1 MNIYRNIVESETAPN
16 IHDLWLKADGIYK
29 FGNNGWEPI
38 SKIESKKQEDS
49 FKYLMSL
56 CTDRAKELREEA
68 ATTQYPT
75 ACIVNLMQF
84 EGSIDAEHQVD
95 MKNVQISSF
104 SNPGGS
110 ITNLG
115 AINAERSYTLSTLGS
130 FFISTRGEETTTT
143 CFVSTAIFAPY
154 EGLKMSFTD
163 ISHIPLKKDY
173 DIIPI
178 TINASGMY
186 VDCYGFSG
194 SSADSPLE
202 VSLDLRLINEDL
214 INTQIPIV
222 NIVTVKKDE

>member
-29 FGNNGWEPI
+29 FENNGWEPI

-56 CTDRAKELREEA
+56 CTDKAKELREEA

-75 ACIVNLMQF
+75 VCIVNLMQF

-95 MKNVQISSF
+95 MKNIQISSF

-110 ITNLG
+110 ITNLE
-115 AINAERSYTLSTLGS
+115 AMERKGYYTLSTLGS

-143 CFVSTAIFAPY
+143 CFVSTAIFSPSV
-154 EGLKMSFTD
+154 GLKLGFMD
-163 ISHIPLKKDY
+163 ISHKPLKRDY

-194 SSADSPLE
+194 GLDNSPLE
-202 VSLDLRLINEDL
+202 VSLDLRLINEEL
-214 INTQIPIV
+214 INTKIPIV
-222 NIVTVKKDE
+222 NIVTVKKSE